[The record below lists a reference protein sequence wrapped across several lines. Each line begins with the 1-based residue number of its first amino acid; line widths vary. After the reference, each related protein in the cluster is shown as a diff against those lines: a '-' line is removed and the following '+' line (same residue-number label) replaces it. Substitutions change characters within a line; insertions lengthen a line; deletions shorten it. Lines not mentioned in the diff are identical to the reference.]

1 MTEKILTLLFG
12 FISSLIAATGYLGI
26 TLLMAIESACI
37 PLPSELI
44 MPFAGY
50 LVYTG
55 KMQLLWAATAGAL
68 GCNLGS
74 LAAYEIGY
82 YGGRPLV
89 ERYGRWILMG
99 RRELDWADRFF
110 QSHGELA
117 VVIARMLPV
126 IRTFIALPAG
136 IARMPRVKFHIY
148 TFIGSWPWCF
158 GLAYFGMKLGE
169 NWRSL
174 GKYFHQFDAIIGV
187 LLVAAVAWFIWS
199 HWQNRLRANES

>member
-1 MTEKILTLLFG
+1 MTEKILALLFV
-12 FISSLIAATGYLGI
+12 FIKTIVAATGYAGI
-26 TLLMAIESACI
+26 AILMAIESACI

-55 KMQLLWAATAGAL
+55 GMNLFWVATAGAI
-68 GCNLGS
+68 GCNIGS
-74 LAAYEIGY
+74 LVAYEIGF

-110 QSHGELA
+110 LRWGEAA
-117 VVIARMLPV
+117 VFIARLLPV

-136 IARMPRVKFHIY
+136 IARMSRAKFHIY
-148 TFIGSWPWCF
+148 TFLGSWPWC
-158 GLAYFGMKLGE
+158 LALAWAGYKLGE
-169 NWRSL
+169 NWRAL
-174 GKYFHQFDAIIGV
+174 GKYFHQFDAVIGIG
-187 LLVAAVAWFIWS
+187 LLAGVIWFLWS
-199 HWQNRLRANES
+199 HWKNRLGAEQ

>member
-1 MTEKILTLLFG
+1 MTEKILTVLFV
-12 FISSLIAATGYLGI
+12 FISSLVAATGYLGI

-55 KMQLLWAATAGAL
+55 AMKLVWAATAGAI

-74 LAAYEIGY
+74 LVAYEIGC

-99 RRELDWADRFF
+99 HRELDWADRFF
-110 QSHGELA
+110 LRWGEAA
-117 VVIARMLPV
+117 VFIARLLPV

-136 IARMPRVKFHIY
+136 IARMPRARFHIY
-148 TFIGSWPWCF
+148 TFLGSWPWCLA
-158 GLAYFGMKLGE
+158 LAYFGMKLGE
-169 NWRSL
+169 NWRSM
-174 GKYFHQFDAIIGV
+174 GKYFHKFDAIIGV
-187 LLVAAVAWFIWS
+187 FLIASVGWFLWS
-199 HWQNRLRANES
+199 HWQNRLRAAE

>member
-12 FISSLIAATGYLGI
+12 FISSLIATTGYAGI

-55 KMQLLWAATAGAL
+55 KMNLFWAATAGAI

-74 LAAYEIGY
+74 LVAYEIGY

-89 ERYGRWILMG
+89 EKYGRWILMG

-110 QSHGELA
+110 HSRGELA

-136 IARMPRVKFHIY
+136 VARMPRGKFHFY

-158 GLAYFGMKLGE
+158 GLAYLGMKLGE

-174 GKYFHQFDAIIGV
+174 GKYFHQFDAVIGV
-187 LLVAAVAWFIWS
+187 LLLTAIAWFIWS
-199 HWQNRLRANES
+199 HWQNRLRASEN